1 MAGVRSDAVGD
12 IQGSIETGLGL
23 HHLGHQSEFKRGCR
37 SNRVPCQC
45 HDAGAR
51 HPYCA
56 RQEPGTTIS
65 RDNAQFDETLCECC
79 SFRGYSD
86 VTHTGEIKSGANRR
100 SVDRRNHGN
109 FEFVQGKRNLL
120 NAKPIVISLFIRIA
134 CKHSMPG
141 RHVLNISTGTKS
153 GSRSEEHTSE
163 LQSLMRIS
171 YAVFCLKKKNHT
183 NKETT

>member
-1 MAGVRSDAVGD
+1 MAGVRCDSVGD

-37 SNRVPCQC
+37 INRVPGQC

-51 HPYCA
+51 HSYYA

-65 RDNAQFDETLCECC
+65 RDNSQFDETLCECC

-86 VTHTGEIKSGANRR
+86 VTHTGEIKSGANR
-100 SVDRRNHGN
+100 
-109 FEFVQGKRNLL
+109 
-120 NAKPIVISLFIRIA
+120 
-134 CKHSMPG
+134 
-141 RHVLNISTGTKS
+141 
-153 GSRSEEHTSE
+153 SEEHTSE

-171 YAVFCLKKKNHT
+171 YAVFCLKKKT
-183 NKETT
+183 NESSPYNQNSNNYNT

>member
-1 MAGVRSDAVGD
+1 MRIIDWSSYVCSSD
-12 IQGSIETGLGL
+12 L
-23 HHLGHQSEFKRGCR
+23 RGCR
-37 SNRVPCQC
+37 INRVPGQC

-51 HPYCA
+51 HSYYA

-65 RDNAQFDETLCECC
+65 RDNSQFDETLCECC

-134 CKHSMPG
+134 CKHS
-141 RHVLNISTGTKS
+141 I
-153 GSRSEEHTSE
+153 RSEEHTSE

-171 YAVFCLKKKNHT
+171 NDVLCLT
-183 NKETT
+183 